1 MRVSALEG
9 HAIWSEVYDQTPNPL
24 LELEQRTVTPW
35 LPSVAGQTFVDV
47 ACGTGRWARY
57 ASGHGAHV
65 FGADFCAPMLAA
77 AETIRNRCVLAEAT
91 RLPFPDGLADIA
103 VCAFTAGYVASPR
116 HLVNE
121 LARITCTGG
130 CILLSDVHPKALE
143 MGWQRSFRRAG
154 DVYEIEHHA
163 HATSAYLSAASDLG
177 LKIEHI
183 AEAVFGEPERE
194 IFRQCRREAGF
205 DGMSRVPAV
214 FAVLWRRA

>member
-24 LELEQRTVTPW
+24 LELERRTVMPW
-35 LPSVAGQTFVDV
+35 LPYLEDQTFVDV

-57 ASGHGAHV
+57 AADRGAHV

-77 AETIRNRCVLAEAT
+77 AATVRNRCVLADAL
-91 RLPFPDGLADIA
+91 RLPFPDGLADVT
-103 VCAFTAGYVASPR
+103 VCAFTAGYVASPAR
-116 HLVNE
+116 LVDE
-121 LARITCTGG
+121 LARITCPGG
-130 CILLSDVHPKALE
+130 CILLSDVHPRAFE

-154 DVYEIEHHA
+154 DVYEIEHYA
-163 HATSAYLSAASDLG
+163 HATSAYLSAASDRG

-183 AEAVFGEPERE
+183 AEASFGEPERE

-205 DGMSRVPAV
+205 EGMSRVPAI